1 MTITSSSI
9 GQLTSFEWFPTMILL
24 ILFLCFIFLLILII
38 TRIRHYNLRRKTNL
52 YEKCSQLTV
61 KPTNRLP
68 IETHPNQI
76 HIRSNYDDIT
86 SMGSYIY
93 PITSTTSLIHTSS
106 PSSLFKNDQ
115 YTMIN
120 TNNVEKNLKIRI
132 QNSAFCVF
140 RRIIMR
146 HQTSHKVIF
155 DR

>member
-1 MTITSSSI
+1 LTITSSSI

-24 ILFLCFIFLLILII
+24 ILFLCFVFLLILIV

-52 YEKCSQLTV
+52 YEKCSQLT

-106 PSSLFKNDQ
+106 PSSLFKSDQ
-115 YTMIN
+115 Y
-120 TNNVEKNLKIRI
+120 TNNVEKNLKTRI
-132 QNSAFCVF
+132 QNSNFSFLDVSL
-140 RRIIMR
+140 RIIR
-146 HQTSHKVIF
+146 HHTKLFSTDKFI
-155 DR
+155 